1 MNFHIMT
8 LFPDMVNAVLNTSI
22 IGRAVKAGLI
32 SINTVNFRDYTDE
45 KHGHVDDAPFG
56 GGAGMVIMC
65 QPVYDAWKD
74 VCAQIGQPEA
84 AENSE
89 TETRNSET
97 DAGNSET
104 SAGCSG
110 NGTGTGQPGRKV
122 RVIYTSP
129 AGKIF
134 DQDMAK
140 ELAQEED
147 LIILCGHY
155 EGVDQRVLDL
165 MEAEEVSI
173 GDYVLTGGELP
184 AMVMVDAVSRMV
196 PGVLTNSLSGEEESF
211 SRVCPE
217 KEFTKKIRREVYGDL
232 LNRHETELKLL
243 EYPQYTRPE
252 EFMGLKVPEVLLSGD
267 HARVDAWR
275 RQQSVKRTR
284 QRRPDL
290 LS

>member
-1 MNFHIMT
+1 MHFHIMT
-8 LFPDMVNAVLNTSI
+8 LFPEMIEAGLHTSI
-22 IGRAVKAGLI
+22 LGRAEKAGLI
-32 SINTVNFRDYTDE
+32 GIHTVNFREYTNE

-56 GGAGMVIMC
+56 GGAGMILQC
-65 QPVYDAWKD
+65 QPIYDAWTHLCSTLAK
-74 VCAQIGQPEA
+74 G
-84 AENSE
+84 
-89 TETRNSET
+89 
-97 DAGNSET
+97 T
-104 SAGCSG
+104 S
-110 NGTGTGQPGRKV
+110 TKV
-122 RVIYTSP
+122 LYTSP
-129 AGKIF
+129 AGRVF
-134 DQDMAK
+134 DQDMAR
-140 ELAQEED
+140 ELAEEED

-155 EGVDQRVLDL
+155 EGVDQRVLEL
-165 MEAEEVSI
+165 MHAEEVSI

-196 PGVLTNSLSGEEESF
+196 PGVLTNSLSSEEESF

-232 LNRHETELKLL
+232 LDRKGTDLKLL

-267 HARVDAWR
+267 HAKVDAWR

>member
-1 MNFHIMT
+1 MAEQEVRLKKKPMT
-8 LFPDMVNAVLNTSI
+8 ERHTANLE
-22 IGRAVKAGLI
+22 RAIALLTGKL
-32 SINTVNFRDYTDE
+32 
-45 KHGHVDDAPFG
+45 
-56 GGAGMVIMC
+56 
-65 QPVYDAWKD
+65 
-74 VCAQIGQPEA
+74 
-84 AENSE
+84 AE
-89 TETRNSET
+89 
-97 DAGNSET
+97 
-104 SAGCSG
+104 
-110 NGTGTGQPGRKV
+110 
-122 RVIYTSP
+122 
-129 AGKIF
+129 
-134 DQDMAK
+134 
-140 ELAQEED
+140 EED

-155 EGVDQRVLDL
+155 EGVDQRVLEL
-165 MEAEEVSI
+165 MHAEEVSI

-196 PGVLTNSLSGEEESF
+196 PGVLTNSLSSEEESF

-232 LNRHETELKLL
+232 LDRKGTDLKLL

-267 HARVDAWR
+267 HAKVDAWR